1 MTVEKAV
8 SDGPELLNC
17 VLLGLNGRLL
27 LSRSGGGRA
36 VELVVQ
42 DVEVRLWNE
51 VFNIFLPEFNIA
63 AKRRLTQTVG
73 EAGDLEGV
81 QDPFTDQVGVLDH
94 FGLVTYLN
102 NKF

>member
-73 EAGDLEGV
+73 EAGVAVGGAPKWL
-81 QDPFTDQVGVLDH
+81 TDKAGFKNVYSIH
-94 FGLVTYLN
+94 
-102 NKF
+102 